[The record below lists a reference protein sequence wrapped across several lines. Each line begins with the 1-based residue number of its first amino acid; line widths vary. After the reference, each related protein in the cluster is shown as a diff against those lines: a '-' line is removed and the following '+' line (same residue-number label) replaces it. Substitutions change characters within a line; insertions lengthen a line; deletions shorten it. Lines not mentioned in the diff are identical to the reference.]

1 MKRFVLCIVLI
12 SWYTVAF
19 PKVVWIKLNQA
30 HATAKINKNTL
41 TGVQTVDQILQKH
54 MPEKIE
60 FLLPDASNLPKTL
73 QRWRKVVLPGH
84 ADMDAFIAECRQNP
98 EISNVHINQVFR
110 IHQMIDDELYSRQW
124 ALQIIQAES
133 AWAIERGQKDVL
145 IAVIDTGVDYDH
157 PDLWQNVWINSG
169 EDLNNNGRFD
179 PEDINNVDDDGNGF
193 IDDIVGWDFADAPD
207 HPTGGDYLDRDND
220 PMDEHNHGTAVAGI
234 ISASSDNGIGISG
247 LAPGCRVMAIKSFT
261 PAGYGE
267 EDDTAAAILYAVQ
280 QGARVI
286 NMSWGEKY
294 ITPLLEDVIQ
304 YAFERDVVMVA
315 SSGNTGN
322 DQIHYPSALST
333 TISVGASNRKDI
345 RASFSNYG
353 PTVDLLAPGQDIHT
367 TLINSD
373 YDSTLRGTSFAAPFV
388 SAAAGLILSQDPE
401 LSPDAVKGILVGSA
415 TDLEPQGWDIYNGS
429 GRLNIHRALER
440 NRQSITE
447 ITFPRFDQGI
457 QDDIEIR
464 GTAWSPTMKSY
475 QLFYGEG
482 ANPEQWTPIGQPQNR
497 MVIDDVLDVWEN
509 IPEQEGEYLLRL
521 TMINNDGSES
531 WTSVRVFVDHS
542 APQISGVKFI
552 PMIDGAQRSTLVGFN
567 TDDLCV
573 GRILYRPLGSSEN
586 FSILNMPYRASE
598 LYLNVSQNEL
608 LGEYECI
615 LQAENSVGRVA
626 EDDNQ
631 GNYYVL
637 TLDQAPVNRVKYSPL
652 SYQLPAGYWLDRT
665 SDLNGNGF
673 PELIINATDERGN
686 AGPVRFYEFDG
697 LDFKEK
703 AASPYKLIPRD
714 IYKDPASEKTLFL
727 GGYGVNSYLY
737 ASLPDDPF
745 SLIEEKIWL
754 GDSVKGYWASRLTDM
769 DQDGVYEV
777 VIKISDYA
785 SSVSHEQF
793 QVFEFDGAGGFNV
806 VAELPNP
813 TNGQN
818 RYGVPHSIIGDF
830 DHDGHQ
836 EILLGDEDGDVF
848 IYEAI
853 ANDTWTLTWQDS
865 LPLMD
870 AISYSETGDFDG
882 DGNLEFIVGCHSNT
896 DDFNSEFEYDNRHWF
911 FRIYKAT
918 RDNHYTNIFEQR
930 FYGAE
935 SARDFAS
942 GVSSGDLDKDG
953 KDEILLSLFPDFYCL
968 EHVQGN
974 RFDFTYY
981 RHPAQSDAVLVTDS
995 DGDGANE
1002 FWLSDG
1008 EFVHAF
1014 IMVGSETAPT
1024 VPAGFTAKPLG
1035 PDRIVIDWFKVPGA
1049 DEYEIFRSMG
1059 EEKSLSSF
1067 TTLKSPP
1074 FTDTTVVADSSYF
1087 YSIRTIDRE
1096 RSPVFSLLANA
1107 VQARPGDRPFL
1118 VKARMASQS
1127 HVLLTFS
1134 EPVQQINTLEQFEAS
1149 PDLGELS
1156 SFSMGAGGRDILLA
1170 FANPFVKQGTFSV
1183 RVFDIVDL
1191 DNVPLDTLRSRA
1203 EFDIT
1208 LFPSAPY
1215 VVEGK
1220 FLDDQKIEILFNE
1233 PMDMETLLDAAHY
1246 SMNERVTIRHVATV
1260 AGDNKRV
1267 RLSLHAPHG
1276 FGALG
1281 KNYRLTVTDVKSAKG
1296 VAIRHGRGNVIDLIF
1311 SKSNLTE
1318 VFTYP
1323 NPYRAGMGEEK
1334 IVFANLTKEAEIKI
1348 MTLQGHLIKTIYE
1361 NDGDGGAEWNVR
1373 DENGKELASGIY
1385 LYYIRSKDDTFMGK
1399 LAIMR

>member
-1 MKRFVLCIVLI
+1 MKRFVLCIFLL
-12 SWYTVAF
+12 SLCSVAF
-19 PKVVWIKLNQA
+19 PKVVWIKLNQ
-30 HATAKINKNTL
+30 TPVLAKSNKNSP
-41 TGVQTVDQILQKH
+41 TGVQTVDRILQKH

-60 FLLPDASNLPKTL
+60 SLLPDMAGLSESL
-73 QRWRKVVLPGH
+73 QKWRKVVLPDH
-84 ADMDAFIAECRQNP
+84 ADVETFIAECRQNSA
-98 EISNVHINQVFR
+98 ITDVHINQVFR
-110 IHQMIDDELYSRQW
+110 IHQRVDDELYSRQW

-133 AWAIERGQKDVL
+133 AWAIERGKNDIL
-145 IAVIDTGVDYDH
+145 IAVIDTGVDYEH
-157 PDLWQNVWINSG
+157 PDLWQNVWINPA

-179 PEDINNVDDDGNGF
+179 PEDINHIDEDGNGF
-193 IDDIVGWDFADAPD
+193 IDDIVGWDFTDAPD

-220 PMDEHNHGTAVAGI
+220 PMDEHNHGTAVSGI
-234 ISASSDNGIGISG
+234 ISATSDNGIGISG

-267 EDDTAAAILYAVQ
+267 EDDSAAAILYAVQ

-304 YAFERDVVMVA
+304 YAFERGVVMVA
-315 SSGNTGN
+315 SSGNSGN

-333 TISVGASNRKDI
+333 TISVGASNSKDI

-367 TLINSD
+367 TLIDSE
-373 YDSTLRGTSFAAPFV
+373 YDSTLRGTSFSAPFV

-401 LSPDAVKGILVGSA
+401 LSPDAVKGILVGSV

-440 NRQSITE
+440 NRQAITE
-447 ITFPRFDQGI
+447 ITFPTFDQGV
-457 QDDIEIR
+457 QNEIEIR

-482 ANPEQWTPIGQPQNR
+482 ANPEKWNPIGEPRNR
-497 MVIDDVLDVWEN
+497 MVIDDVLDLWEN
-509 IPEQEGEYLLRL
+509 IPEKEGEYLLRL

-531 WTSVRVFVDHS
+531 WSSVRVFVDHS
-542 APQISGVKFI
+542 APQISGVKFN
-552 PMIDGAQRSTLVGFN
+552 PMIDGAQRSTLIGFN

-573 GRILYRPLGSSEN
+573 GRILYRPVGSNKE

-598 LYLNVSQNEL
+598 LYLNVSQNDL
-608 LGEYECI
+608 LGEFECI
-615 LQAENSVGRVA
+615 LQAENSIGRVA

-637 TLDQAPVNRVKYSPL
+637 NLDQAPVNRVKYSPL

-697 LDFKEK
+697 LDFIERTS
-703 AASPYKLIPRD
+703 SPTKLIPRD
-714 IYKDPASEKTLFL
+714 VYKDPASDKTLFL

-737 ASLPDDPF
+737 ASLPNDPF
-745 SLIEEKIWL
+745 HLIEEKIWL

-769 DQDGVYEV
+769 DQDGAYE
-777 VIKISDYA
+777 IIMKISDYA
-785 SSVSHEQF
+785 SSVSHELF
-793 QVFEFDGAGGFNV
+793 KVFESDGAGGFNA

-813 TNGQN
+813 TRGQN

-830 DHDGHQ
+830 DHDGLL

-853 ANDTWTLTWQDS
+853 ANNTWTLSWQDS

-870 AISYSETGDFDG
+870 AISYSQAGDFDG
-882 DGNLEFIVGCHSNT
+882 DGTLEFIVGCHSNT

-918 RDNHYTNIFEQR
+918 QDNHYDSVFEQR

-942 GVSSGDLDKDG
+942 GVSSGDLDNDG

-968 EHVQGN
+968 EHEQEN
-974 RFDFTYY
+974 QFEFTYY
-981 RHPAQSDAVLVTDS
+981 RHPAQSDAILVTDS

-1008 EFVHAF
+1008 NAARAF
-1014 IMVGSETAPT
+1014 TMVGSETAPT
-1024 VPAGFTAKPLG
+1024 VPAGLTARPLG
-1035 PDRIVIDWFKVPGA
+1035 PDRIVIDWFEVPGA
-1049 DEYEIFRSMG
+1049 DEYEIFRSLG
-1059 EEKSLSSF
+1059 DEKSLASYM
-1067 TTLKSPP
+1067 TLTSPP
-1074 FTDTTVVADSSYF
+1074 FTDIRVVADSNYF
-1087 YSIRTIDRE
+1087 YSIRAIDRD
-1096 RSPVFSLLANA
+1096 RSPAFSLLANS
-1107 VQARPGDRPFL
+1107 VQARPGERPFL
-1118 VKARMASQS
+1118 VKAGMASKR

-1134 EPVQQINTLEQFEAS
+1134 EPVHKISSLEQFEAS

-1156 SFSMGAGGRDILLA
+1156 SFSMAAGGRDILLA
-1170 FANPFVKQGTFSV
+1170 FAHPFVKPGTYSI
-1183 RVFDIVDL
+1183 RVSDIVDL
-1191 DNVPLDTLRSRA
+1191 DNVPLDTLRNRA
-1203 EFDIT
+1203 EFEIT
-1208 LFPSAPY
+1208 LLPSPPY

-1220 FLDDQKIEILFNE
+1220 FLNDQKIEILFSE
-1233 PMDMETLLDAAHY
+1233 PMDMETLLDARHY
-1246 SMNERVTIRHVATV
+1246 NMNEHVTISHVASV
-1260 AGDNKRV
+1260 AGDNTRV

-1281 KNYRLTVTDVKSAKG
+1281 KNYRLTVTDVKSTNG

-1311 SKSNLTE
+1311 SKNDLTE
-1318 VFTYP
+1318 AFTYP

-1348 MTLQGHLIKTIYE
+1348 LSLQGHLIKTIYE

-1399 LAIMR
+1399 LAIIR